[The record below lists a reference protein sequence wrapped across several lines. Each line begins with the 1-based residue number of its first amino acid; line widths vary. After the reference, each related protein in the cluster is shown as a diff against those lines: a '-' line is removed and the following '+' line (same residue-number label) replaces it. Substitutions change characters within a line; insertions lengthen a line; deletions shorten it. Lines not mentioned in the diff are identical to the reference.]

1 MFRMM
6 RDLKNPS
13 WIYLKAALF
22 LAIGLMS
29 AGMLIA
35 QDPTLK
41 TIALLALTIWSFSRL
56 YYFAFYVIERY
67 VDPSYHFAGLG
78 SAFRYLMGGMSRH
91 QRRQDNSH

>member
-1 MFRMM
+1 MVSMM
-6 RDLKNPS
+6 RDLKNS
-13 WIYLKAALF
+13 RWIYFKAGLF
-22 LAIGLMS
+22 LAIGLLS
-29 AGMLIA
+29 AGMLIG

-41 TIALLALTIWSFSRL
+41 TIVLVALTIWSFARL

-91 QRRQDNSH
+91 QRRQNNSH